1 MLIKFMKTI
10 IGFTLCCYALTGLA
24 TEIIVTTD
32 RNPVNMNESFQI
44 TFSASNNPDGDPDF
58 SPLHKDFEVL
68 NQSHSS
74 QSSWVNGSF
83 ANNIQWVLDV
93 IPKKTGMITIP
104 AINFGGDKSDASS
117 ILINKAERTKS
128 DTQLGGDLFV
138 LVDVSTRTP
147 YVQQQVIYTMRLY
160 RKVDLSQARLTEPK
174 LADAVIE
181 TLGKDKDYSTEFQG
195 EYYTVTER
203 KYAIFPQKSG
213 TMTITPLSLTAA
225 IVVGNSRPSF
235 GGFFNRLKT
244 RTMRVA
250 SDAIELNVQPVPEHF
265 TGKHW
270 LPAEQVHLQ
279 EEWSNDDLKVN
290 IGEPLTRTLTLLVK
304 GSTVGQLPK
313 LTNKQQTV
321 SGDKLKYYPD
331 QPILKGLVK
340 ENSMVAFREEKIA
353 LIPSQGGTYQL
364 PEIKIPWWN
373 TQTDQ
378 MEIAIIPAKTIQAIA
393 LPGAASNT
401 HSTTEPTFEAASA
414 QKVSDT
420 SGEKQYAWMG
430 LSAFLM
436 LGWVL
441 TTLYLLNSRQNVNT
455 PKENEKSAKPNDDG
469 IKTLKKACQENNAVA
484 AKDAIIRWGQQQY
497 EVSSLGK
504 IAPFCSKELKE
515 EILVLNQ
522 LLYSNNSLE
531 WSGNKLWK
539 SFNEYN
545 TIHAKKEKPV
555 DDKLEPLYRL

>member
-1 MLIKFMKTI
+1 MKTI
-10 IGFTLCCYALTGLA
+10 LGFTLCCYVLTGLA

-44 TFSASNNPDGDPDF
+44 TFSASINPDGDPDF
-58 SPLHKDFEVL
+58 SPLHKDFEVI
-68 NQSHSS
+68 NRSHSS
-74 QSSWVNGSF
+74 QSAWVNGSF
-83 ANNIQWVLDV
+83 ANNVQWVLDV

-104 AINFGGDKSDASS
+104 AINFGGDTSDASS
-117 ILINKAERTKS
+117 ILINKAERTKT

-160 RKVDLSQARLTEPK
+160 RKVDLSQARLTEPD
-174 LADAVIE
+174 LANAVIE

-213 TMTITPLSLTAA
+213 TMTIAPLSLTAA

-235 GGFFNRLKT
+235 GGFFNRMKT
-244 RTMRVA
+244 RTKKVV
-250 SDAIELNVQPVPEHF
+250 SDTIELNVRPVPKNF
-265 TGKHW
+265 TGDHW
-270 LPAEQVHLQ
+270 LPAEQLHLQ
-279 EEWSNDDLKVN
+279 EQWSNDDLKVN
-290 IGEPLTRTLTLLVK
+290 MGEPLTRTLTLLVK

-313 LTNKQQTV
+313 LNYKRQAV

-353 LIPSQGGTYQL
+353 LIPSEAGAYQL
-364 PEIKIPWWN
+364 PEIKVPWWN

-393 LPGAASNT
+393 LPGASKSN
-401 HSTTEPTFEAASA
+401 STTQPILEGTAA

-455 PKENEKSAKPNDDG
+455 PKKNKKPAKPNDAG
-469 IKTLKKACQENNAVA
+469 IKALKKACQENNAMA
-484 AKDAIIRWGQQQY
+484 AKDALIRWGQQQY

-531 WSGNKLWK
+531 WSGNKLWQ
-539 SFNEYN
+539 SFNEHN
-545 TIHAKKEKPV
+545 ITLAKKEKPV
-555 DDKLEPLYRL
+555 DDKLEPFYRL